1 MKDEQYSGDC
11 NLAAEQ
17 RQAVNIPI
25 PRKPRNN
32 VAALV
37 EKGEIAEDKVKV
49 SFSQGASFYIN
60 SAISNTHF
68 LQMLLDEVDPA
79 ALTALLAALNA
90 RATQPP
96 PPAESLGTEDK
107 VPTVINATNSGTL
120 GPQTQAADPGTLVL
134 GTTKSQGEDAETQPK
149 NKVVDLGTQADG
161 TMKENDA
168 APAPPA
174 PVTTE
179 ITAVNPGTLPP
190 VMTETAPETQV
201 KNKAAGLGTQV
212 PGMSNNNQGTQP
224 PGLKETNVQGLG
236 TQVPGT
242 INNNQGTQAPGLK
255 ETNGQDLGTQ
265 VAVTTNNNQGTQA
278 PELKETN
285 GQDLGTQ
292 VRGTTKNNQG
302 TQPPGSE
309 ENNGQDLGTLSTLGP
324 PYTYAE
330 REGASADSAKQK
342 VKDPATPKNRRRPSE
357 VPGST
362 ESSRKR
368 SARIAGQPP
377 PPIEVETRLE
387 TVQEEVKGNKRTKVN
402 KTKTN

>member
-1 MKDEQYSGDC
+1 MGTRADKIIAAESSAAANMKDEQYSGDC

-68 LQMLLDEVDPA
+68 LQMLLDKVDPA

-134 GTTKSQGEDAETQPK
+134 GTTKSKGEDAETQPK

-179 ITAVNPGTLPP
+179 ITAVNRGTLPP

-265 VAVTTNNNQGTQA
+265 VPVTTN
-278 PELKETN
+278 
-285 GQDLGTQ
+285 
-292 VRGTTKNNQG
+292 NNQG

-309 ENNGQDLGTLSTLGP
+309 ETNGQDLGTPPPLAP
-324 PYTYAE
+324 PYDYAERE

-342 VKDPATPKNRRRPSE
+342 VKDPATPKNKRKAPVQ

>member
-1 MKDEQYSGDC
+1 MKPSAEEAGTRADEIIAAQLSAAANMKDEQYSGDC

-68 LQMLLDEVDPA
+68 LQMLLDKVDPA

-168 APAPPA
+168 APAPPSPRDDRDYGCEPRNPA
-174 PVTTE
+174 PR
-179 ITAVNPGTLPP
+179 
-190 VMTETAPETQV
+190 
-201 KNKAAGLGTQV
+201 
-212 PGMSNNNQGTQP
+212 
-224 PGLKETNVQGLG
+224 
-236 TQVPGT
+236 
-242 INNNQGTQAPGLK
+242 
-255 ETNGQDLGTQ
+255 D
-265 VAVTTNNNQGTQA
+265 
-278 PELKETN
+278 
-285 GQDLGTQ
+285 D
-292 VRGTTKNNQG
+292 R
-302 TQPPGSE
+302 
-309 ENNGQDLGTLSTLGP
+309 
-324 PYTYAE
+324 
-330 REGASADSAKQK
+330 DS
-342 VKDPATPKNRRRPSE
+342 P
-357 VPGST
+357 
-362 ESSRKR
+362 
-368 SARIAGQPP
+368 
-377 PPIEVETRLE
+377 
-387 TVQEEVKGNKRTKVN
+387 
-402 KTKTN
+402 

>member
-1 MKDEQYSGDC
+1 MKPSAEEAGTRADEIIAAQLSAAANMKDEQYSGDC

-68 LQMLLDEVDPA
+68 LQMLLDKVDPA

-265 VAVTTNNNQGTQA
+265 VPVTTN
-278 PELKETN
+278 
-285 GQDLGTQ
+285 
-292 VRGTTKNNQG
+292 NNQG

-309 ENNGQDLGTLSTLGP
+309 ETNGQDLGTPPPLAP
-324 PYTYAE
+324 PYDYAE

-342 VKDPATPKNRRRPSE
+342 VKDPATPKNKRKAPVQ

>member
-1 MKDEQYSGDC
+1 MKPSAEEAGTRADEIIAAQLSAAANMKDEQYTGDC

-60 SAISNTHF
+60 SAISKTHF
-68 LQMLLDEVDPA
+68 LQVLLDNFDPV

-174 PVTTE
+174 PVKTE

-265 VAVTTNNNQGTQA
+265 VPVTTN
-278 PELKETN
+278 
-285 GQDLGTQ
+285 
-292 VRGTTKNNQG
+292 NNQG

-309 ENNGQDLGTLSTLGP
+309 ETNGQDLGTPPPLAP
-324 PYTYAE
+324 PYDYAE

-342 VKDPATPKNRRRPSE
+342 VKDPATPKNKRKAPVQ

>member
-68 LQMLLDEVDPA
+68 LQMLLDKVDPA

-265 VAVTTNNNQGTQA
+265 VPVTTN
-278 PELKETN
+278 
-285 GQDLGTQ
+285 
-292 VRGTTKNNQG
+292 NNQG

-309 ENNGQDLGTLSTLGP
+309 ETNGQDLGTPPPLAP
-324 PYTYAE
+324 PYDYAE
-330 REGASADSAKQK
+330 REAASADSAKQK
-342 VKDPATPKNRRRPSE
+342 VKDPATPKNKRKAPVQ